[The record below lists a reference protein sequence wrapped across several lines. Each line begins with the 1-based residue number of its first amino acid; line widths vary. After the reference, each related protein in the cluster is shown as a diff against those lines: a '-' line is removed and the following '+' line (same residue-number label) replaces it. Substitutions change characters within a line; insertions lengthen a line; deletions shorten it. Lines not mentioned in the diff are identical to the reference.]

1 MPKPSRIFVNLF
13 AALSLAACH
22 QEAATLGGVSAQEK
36 TIPMSDEKPERSEIY
51 ICPEASFT
59 VEHYETHAVLLF
71 DEADSVRLEPEQSVH
86 GLRYLGE
93 SNTVFMPSG
102 DEAILRMDGK
112 TYLRCKKQGNA
123 LSMMPE
129 SPDITGREWVVED
142 INYRGVIDVSF
153 ASLSFADGRV
163 SGSASCNRFGGSYE
177 LKGNTLI
184 FGPLAMTR
192 KACAPALMDQER
204 KFSAVISGPVTVSI
218 DDTGALIL
226 QGSGGSITAR

>member
-1 MPKPSRIFVNLF
+1 MPRLEIIVTLSVLS
-13 AALSLAACH
+13 ALTACH

-36 TIPMSDEKPERSEIY
+36 VVSMSEETPERRETY
-51 ICPEASFT
+51 VCPEISFA

-71 DEADSVRLEPEQSVH
+71 DEADSVRLEPEQSAH

-93 SNTVFMPSG
+93 GNTVFMPSG

-142 INYRGVIDVSF
+142 INFGGVIDASF

-177 LKGNTLI
+177 LKGDTLI

-204 KFSAVISGPVTVSI
+204 RFSAVISGPVTVSI